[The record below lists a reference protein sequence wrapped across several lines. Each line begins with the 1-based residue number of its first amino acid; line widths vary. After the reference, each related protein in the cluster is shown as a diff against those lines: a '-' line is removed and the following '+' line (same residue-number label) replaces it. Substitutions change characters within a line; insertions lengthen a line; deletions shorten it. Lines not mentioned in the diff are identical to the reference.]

1 MSENERLGIWL
12 VDPSGFSPPL
22 FLAVGHPRGK
32 HLEFLRPDDRIVRD
46 IHFYSL
52 SFHIT
57 PISGKLPFT
66 YDQDQVIAQAEWSS
80 VQFVRYDKDIGNT
93 WAITDM
99 FIPARLPA
107 ISEPEVLAIP
117 WSPQP

>member
-52 SFHIT
+52 SLHIT
-57 PISGKLPFT
+57 PISDKLPFI
-66 YDQDQVIAQAEWSS
+66 YDEAKVIAQAEWSS
-80 VQFVRYDKDIGNT
+80 VQFVKRDEDTGDV

-99 FIPARLPA
+99 FLPARLLETY
-107 ISEPEVLAIP
+107 EPNILAIP
-117 WSPQP
+117 WSF